1 MNRRLHSY
9 NEAIK
14 ALNSLQTNAAV
25 LEKVKEERLKRYVND
40 NLTQMRKF
48 LVKSG
53 LSLEEFKKL
62 NVIHI
67 SGTKG
72 KGSTCAFIESILRQN
87 GLKTGFYSSPHLVS
101 VTERIK
107 INGEPISQELFA
119 ESFWPVYDKVAK
131 GQDDDKP
138 AYFKFLTVLA
148 FNIFVKEKVDVAVIE
163 VGIGGSYDCTNVIE
177 NPIAVGITTL
187 DYDHTKILGEN
198 IDEIAW
204 HKAGIMKE
212 GTVAFI
218 NPNQPEVYKIK
229 LLGEL
234 GELKISEVLVNQR
247 VLKFKQLNFISFS
260 Q

>member
-1 MNRRLHSY
+1 MTLKNCYFQKFHDINFTENPYFSMITQKILAFFHAILLFYLYLQIVLNKFKMMNNRRLHTY

-14 ALNSLQTNAAV
+14 ALNNLQTNASV

-40 NLTQMRKF
+40 NLIQMRKY

-53 LSLEEFKKL
+53 LCLDEFKNL

-107 INGEPISQELFA
+107 INGEPISQEIFA
-119 ESFWPVYDKVAK
+119 ENFWSVYNKVAK
-131 GQDDDKP
+131 DQPEKP

-163 VGIGGSYDCTNVIE
+163 VGIGGAYDCTNVI
-177 NPIAVGITTL
+177 G
-187 DYDHTKILGEN
+187 K
-198 IDEIAW
+198 
-204 HKAGIMKE
+204 
-212 GTVAFI
+212 
-218 NPNQPEVYKIK
+218 K
-229 LLGEL
+229 LVSF
-234 GELKISEVLVNQR
+234 KISR
-247 VLKFKQLNFISFS
+247 KFCCK
-260 Q
+260 